1 MAKLPPPPKKK
12 NNYQVIKIRND
23 FTFQVFPTFIV
34 AGLGMVGAGLVL
46 SYVQV
51 CKELVLSYD
60 QV

>member
-1 MAKLPPPPKKK
+1 MAKK